1 MQSCASSTT
10 GRETRRLRP
19 SARRPRR
26 TALLAAAAGTLAL
39 LLSTAS
45 AGAVETLV
53 QPGDV
58 PRVVVAGE
66 PVEPVPVAVPVD
78 PALADLGRH
87 LFFDTRLSGDG
98 TLSCAS
104 CHDLATGGD
113 DGRPR
118 SVGPGG
124 ALRPYNA
131 PSLFNLA
138 FHDRYGWSAEH
149 RSLPAQVGHAVEDE
163 MGATWAQVT
172 ARLADDPAVTRR
184 APQGL
189 DRPLAE
195 AALAAYVAS
204 LVTPDSRFDRWL
216 TGDAAALTE
225 EERRGYALFKSYG
238 CASCHQGKAMG
249 GTMVQK
255 VGLFRPFFPRR
266 GESPDAD
273 LGRFAVT
280 GQEQDRH
287 VFKVPSL
294 RNVAETAPYLHDGSV
309 ATLEGAVRLMAY
321 YQVGRSPDDAEIAAI
336 SAFLRT
342 LTGRPPGTIRPPV
355 RKVGS

>member
-1 MQSCASSTT
+1 M
-10 GRETRRLRP
+10 
-19 SARRPRR
+19 
-26 TALLAAAAGTLAL
+26 
-39 LLSTAS
+39 
-45 AGAVETLV
+45 

-118 SVGPGG
+118 AVGPGG
-124 ALRPYNA
+124 VLRPYNA

-138 FHDRYGWSAEH
+138 FHDRYGWAAEY
-149 RSLPAQVGHAVEDE
+149 RSLPQQVGHAVEEE
-163 MGATWAQVT
+163 MGATWPQVT
-172 ARLADDPAVTRR
+172 ARLAADPAVTQR

-216 TGDAAALTE
+216 GGDATALTE

-255 VGLFRPFFPRR
+255 VGLFHPFFPRR
-266 GESPDAD
+266 GDSPEAD

-321 YQVGRSPDDAEIAAI
+321 YQVGRSPEDLDVAAI

-342 LTGRPPGTIRPPV
+342 LTGTPPGTIRPPV